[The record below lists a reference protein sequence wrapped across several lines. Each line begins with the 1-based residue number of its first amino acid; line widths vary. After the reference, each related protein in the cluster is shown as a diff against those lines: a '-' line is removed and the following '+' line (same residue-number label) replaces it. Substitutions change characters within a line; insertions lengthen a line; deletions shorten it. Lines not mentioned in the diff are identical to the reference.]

1 MRTLFNI
8 KIPTSTDKE
17 IRKIKRKHEAPTL
30 HGNKVWDSTLLMM
43 DFLSRYNLSKH
54 ESALDIGCGW
64 GVLMTYMQRQ
74 GMDVVGIEKDT
85 NVQPFVEAVAK
96 MNKQSLDVFYEDY
109 LDIPNHG
116 WKHPHLI
123 TGCDICYWE
132 EHIDNLLN
140 MVKHATGTILIAD
153 QGRDTFWKLCKKVNG
168 NIHDMTIKTPKKVH
182 GYVLE
187 IMK

>member
-54 ESALDIGCGW
+54 ETALDIGCGW

-74 GMDVVGIEKDT
+74 GMDVVGIEKDI

-116 WKHPHLI
+116 W
-123 TGCDICYWE
+123 
-132 EHIDNLLN
+132 
-140 MVKHATGTILIAD
+140 
-153 QGRDTFWKLCKKVNG
+153 
-168 NIHDMTIKTPKKVH
+168 
-182 GYVLE
+182 
-187 IMK
+187 